1 MEIVLFT
8 NPILLS
14 IFTLALIF
22 VILDICLKKIVLIFK
37 ILFAISLTAG
47 VIFSLLF
54 GATYQ
59 EIIIVTLL
67 LLAVELFSFYGFKN
81 DDEKDKEILK

>member
-14 IFTLALIF
+14 IYALALIF
-22 VILDICLKKIVLIFK
+22 AILDICLKRIIFIFK
-37 ILFAISLTAG
+37 ILFAAALISG

-54 GATYQ
+54 GATFQ
-59 EIIIVTLL
+59 EIIIITLL